1 MRLPQRAAPSLARA
15 LASARKRA
23 AIGEDANSGLR
34 SAPVFE
40 WLRRAVETHSDPIEQ
55 RPPRHLTWSSRLL
68 LIASVAVPMLLFAVA
83 AWQNYRLVKIQ
94 AEQRVRIETRELEE
108 HALRALE
115 TYSLVLAWIDG
126 RIFGLD
132 WDSIE
137 YDRRLRRLLSDIETL
152 PQIGSVSI
160 VDTLGH
166 IRASEP
172 PLVELPEKVFAHDAF
187 VAQESRDAGVFVGR
201 TPAHHPTAV
210 SFEISRRR
218 STADGSFDGVIIVSA
233 RPDYFSDFFSTVS
246 AEKNFSASLVRRD
259 GALLVRYPPLP
270 GPFVFNADQPI
281 MKAIAAELDHG
292 LFWGRGATDGIERLL
307 GYRHL
312 AGYPLYIVFG
322 IPTGGVLASWRANLV
337 DYLVFAVP
345 ASLGL
350 FCMTLF
356 AVRQLHQQKFASWR
370 WRSTA
375 QRLQGEMDRRIKAEA
390 DLHQAQKM
398 EALGQL
404 TGSVS
409 HDFNNML
416 TVLQGCLELLS
427 GRQHDQKLQARVE
440 MALATI
446 KRGEK
451 LTRHLL
457 AFARRQ
463 PLEVTRVGVNDLLRR
478 MHELLVQT
486 LGSDISTAS
495 ELAPDLWPV
504 NADDAQL
511 ELVVI
516 NLAINARDAMP
527 TGGELR
533 VRTYNTTILPGQLLE
548 EDMREG
554 GDFVVLE
561 IADTG
566 SGMPPDVAAR
576 AFEPF
581 FTSKPPGK
589 GTGLGLSI
597 VYGFARQSGG
607 WTTIRSEVGHG
618 TSVTIFLPRSREPD
632 ESND

>member
-187 VAQESRDAGVFVGR
+187 VAQESRDAGAFVGR

-281 MKAIAAELDHG
+281 MKAIAAERVVLG
-292 LFWGRGATDGIERLL
+292 SGRHRRDRAAPRLSA
-307 GYRHL
+307 R
-312 AGYPLYIVFG
+312 
-322 IPTGGVLASWRANLV
+322 RR
-337 DYLVFAVP
+337 VP
-345 ASLGL
+345 ALHR
-350 FCMTLF
+350 
-356 AVRQLHQQKFASWR
+356 VRDTNR
-370 WRSTA
+370 WRS
-375 QRLQGEMDRRIKAEA
+375 RLVASQSGRLSGVRCPGLARIVLHDIVRGASAAPAEIRELALAIHSAAATGRDGSADQGRGRSPSGAKD
-390 DLHQAQKM
+390 
-398 EALGQL
+398 
-404 TGSVS
+404 GSVGPA
-409 HDFNNML
+409 DW
-416 TVLQGCLELLS
+416 Q
-427 GRQHDQKLQARVE
+427 RV
-440 MALATI
+440 A
-446 KRGEK
+446 
-451 LTRHLL
+451 
-457 AFARRQ
+457 
-463 PLEVTRVGVNDLLRR
+463 
-478 MHELLVQT
+478 
-486 LGSDISTAS
+486 
-495 ELAPDLWPV
+495 
-504 NADDAQL
+504 
-511 ELVVI
+511 
-516 NLAINARDAMP
+516 
-527 TGGELR
+527 
-533 VRTYNTTILPGQLLE
+533 
-548 EDMREG
+548 
-554 GDFVVLE
+554 
-561 IADTG
+561 
-566 SGMPPDVAAR
+566 
-576 AFEPF
+576 
-581 FTSKPPGK
+581 
-589 GTGLGLSI
+589 
-597 VYGFARQSGG
+597 
-607 WTTIRSEVGHG
+607 
-618 TSVTIFLPRSREPD
+618 
-632 ESND
+632 